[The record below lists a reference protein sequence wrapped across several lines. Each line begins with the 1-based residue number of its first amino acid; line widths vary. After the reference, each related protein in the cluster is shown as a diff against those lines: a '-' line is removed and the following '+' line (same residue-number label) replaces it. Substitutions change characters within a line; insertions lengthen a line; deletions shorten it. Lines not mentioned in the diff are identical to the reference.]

1 MAPESSPPYA
11 ARSTFRGISAV
22 TARKRHPHCRSHR
35 RQWLRNHLHL
45 TQPVL
50 LSAELVRSQP
60 VRARRIVGHIDAD
73 GSGIISTLRS
83 RSTFR
88 GISAVTARKRH
99 PLCRSHR
106 PHRRRWLRNHLHLTQ
121 PVDSAS
127 SSPVNQLVSRLVE
140 LTSDIQRQFHF
151 PQIVAIYAQQVSYLI
166 PEYVWWANSFYDT
179 Y

>member
-1 MAPESSPPYA
+1 MVCLWY
-11 ARSTFRGISAV
+11 STIVFVPALV
-22 TARKRHPHCRSHR
+22 
-35 RQWLRNHLHL
+35 QV
-45 TQPVL
+45 VL
-50 LSAELVRSQP
+50 SWT
-60 VRARRIVGHIDAD
+60 
-73 GSGIISTLRS
+73 IIWVLIQRLLLQ
-83 RSTFR
+83 R
-88 GISAVTARKRH
+88 
-99 PLCRSHR
+99 
-106 PHRRRWLRNHLHLTQ
+106 LRNHLHLTQ

>member
-11 ARSTFRGISAV
+11 ARPTFRGISAV

-60 VRARRIVGHIDAD
+60 VSDTRIVGHIGSND
-73 GSGIISTLRS
+73 SGIISTLRS

-88 GISAVTARKRH
+88 GISAVTARKRPPH
-99 PLCRSHR
+99 RR

-121 PVDSAS
+121 PVDSES

>member
-11 ARSTFRGISAV
+11 ARPTFRGISAV
-22 TARKRHPHCRSHR
+22 TACPRPPHR
-35 RQWLRNHLHL
+35 
-45 TQPVL
+45 
-50 LSAELVRSQP
+50 
-60 VRARRIVGHIDAD
+60 
-73 GSGIISTLRS
+73 
-83 RSTFR
+83 
-88 GISAVTARKRH
+88 
-99 PLCRSHR
+99 R
-106 PHRRRWLRNHLHLTQ
+106 PHRFQRLRNHLHLTQ

-179 Y
+179 YYKLRISGLPKWMAGLHNALTFKPWGTTLQVPTNYGLLAS

>member
-11 ARSTFRGISAV
+11 ARPTFRGISAV

-60 VRARRIVGHIDAD
+60 VSDTRIAGHIDAN

-88 GISAVTARKRH
+88 GISAVTACPRPPHR
-99 PLCRSHR
+99 R

-121 PVDSAS
+121 PVLLSAELVRSQPVSDTRIVGHIGSNDSGIIS
-127 SSPVNQLVSRLVE
+127 TLRSPL
-140 LTSDIQRQFHF
+140 I
-151 PQIVAIYAQQVSYLI
+151 QQVHHLLI
-166 PEYVWWANSFYDT
+166 NSSLGSLN
-179 Y
+179 

>member
-1 MAPESSPPYA
+1 MRSQPVRARRIVGHIDADGSGIISTLRSPFYFPRNQCGHSLSAPAASSATLTLMAPESSPPYA

-35 RQWLRNHLHL
+35 L
-45 TQPVL
+45 
-50 LSAELVRSQP
+50 
-60 VRARRIVGHIDAD
+60 
-73 GSGIISTLRS
+73 
-83 RSTFR
+83 
-88 GISAVTARKRH
+88 
-99 PLCRSHR
+99 
-106 PHRRRWLRNHLHLTQ
+106 RWLRNHLHLTQ